1 MAWIPFENRSAELKT
16 SIQLKA
22 SALAADSSAQS
33 FYDANELGLLDDS
46 ALLAWLEK
54 DPVDQA
60 FTTDQSNP
68 TQQNS
73 TSSQL
78 YEEDLYVVKTLGW
91 LMQNANTLEDKVIAR
106 KRYRSLLFDLWRKYQ
121 AQTGETWYPPLRK
134 DLWDNYQFESGIIT
148 D

>member
-1 MAWIPFENRSAELKT
+1 MAWIPFEKRSTELKT
-16 SIQLKA
+16 AIQLKA
-22 SALAADSSAQS
+22 SAIAADSSTES

-46 ALLAWLEK
+46 ALLAWLEQ
-54 DPVDQA
+54 DPVDQE
-60 FTTDQSNP
+60 FTTDQSNAA
-68 TQQNS
+68 QQNS
-73 TSSQL
+73 TNSQL

-106 KRYRSLLFDLWRKYQ
+106 NRYRSLLFDLWRKYQ

-134 DLWDNYQFESGIIT
+134 DLWDNYQFTTGIIS

>member
-1 MAWIPFENRSAELKT
+1 MAWIPFENRTAELKT

-46 ALLAWLEK
+46 ALLAWLEQ
-54 DPVDQA
+54 DPVDQE

-106 KRYRSLLFDLWRKYQ
+106 KQYRSLLFRLWRKYM
-121 AQTGETWYPPLRK
+121 AKTGETWYPPLQK
-134 DLWDNYQFESGIIT
+134 DLWDNYQFESGTIS